1 MDTVNILY
9 TEVNIISLIIMFT
22 VFIKSLGFSR
32 MESQKDFIHA
42 MGAQIGFALSDTVFV
57 LFHRGMLPPWG
68 PALMVFKSAYF
79 LMSVVMV
86 YMWYHYFQMLQGN
99 PVHTDRMK
107 MFFLSLPILVMI
119 YILIANLFNRALFYL
134 DENGQFQQGPWFL
147 TAQYTF
153 PFIYVYLICNNSIQC
168 AYRNRHVPEG
178 RLYLLHSGF
187 PLLLSFTSIIQVFF
201 PQIPLTNIALALVT
215 LLMYVNSLDEAV
227 SIDTLTQLPNR
238 RQFMKQ
244 MNLWFATRNE
254 AIPMYFMIL
263 DVDKFKHVNDRYGHT
278 EGDAA
283 LVRVANA
290 LRVSCGKQRKK
301 SVIGRYGGDEFML
314 LVEAA
319 GEDEIKKL
327 IIQIERT
334 LKESDEEAKSPY
346 KLSVSVGYA
355 RLDEKKSIKEVI
367 DLADERQYE
376 VKKVHHRIIEEES
389 GQQPT
394 ES

>member
-1 MDTVNILY
+1 VDTVNILY
-9 TEVNIISLIIMFT
+9 TEVNIISLILMFT
-22 VFIKSLGFSR
+22 VLIKSLGFSR
-32 MESQKDFIHA
+32 MESQKSFIHA

-57 LFHRGMLPPWG
+57 LFRRGMLPPWG
-68 PALMVFKSAYF
+68 PILMFFKSVYF

-86 YMWYHYFQMLQGN
+86 YMWYHYFQTLQGN
-99 PVHTDRMK
+99 PVNKDRMK
-107 MFFLSLPILVMI
+107 MFFLTLPVIVMI

-134 DENGQFQQGPWFL
+134 DENGQFQRGPWFL
-147 TAQYTF
+147 TVQYTF

-187 PLLLSFTSIIQVFF
+187 PLLLTFTSIIQVFF

-263 DVDKFKHVNDRYGHT
+263 DVDKFKYVNDRYGHT

-290 LRVSCGKQRKK
+290 LRVSCSKQRKK

-346 KLSVSVGYA
+346 KISVSVGYA

-389 GQQPT
+389 GHQPT